1 MSGWARSRLRTRIFI
16 AFSALVLAAL
26 AATLG
31 FTQFVIGRDAERKLR
46 EELVTTGEVFER
58 LLRER
63 ATRLQ
68 TNSALLARDFALKR
82 IIATHFEPST
92 YDAATLA
99 SAAESYRAR
108 ISADLFWITDD
119 AGRILVA
126 LPEAR
131 TPGGSQAG
139 ISPLQDALATGMS
152 SSGVSEIDGAVHQLV
167 ATPVFAP
174 DVIGYLVLGQPV
186 DDAFA
191 RQLKEATRSD
201 ISFLTAER
209 VYASS
214 WPLDARD
221 RYLPPP
227 AARGPLLQDVDRE
240 RIRLLEQGNERFLSL
255 AMPVAASLPQ
265 SLYALVQGSYD
276 RAIAP
281 LRALQWRIAAIGGA
295 ALLVALGIGIGI
307 ARGITSPLQALV
319 SGMREVVRG
328 NLGYRSRIDR
338 EDEIGFLARSFN
350 EMIAGLEERARIK
363 DTFGRFVSH
372 DVAEAVL
379 GGNVPLGGERRQV
392 TILFQDIRGFTR
404 LSEGLDPAATLK
416 LLNRFFTEVVGAVE
430 AQGGV
435 VKQFTGDGVM
445 ALFGAPQAH
454 PDHAERA
461 VHAALGIVRRL
472 ADLNAEFGR
481 EAMAPLAIGIG
492 IDSGEVVAGL
502 IGPDNRVE
510 YGVVGEPVN
519 LANRIESLTRELQA
533 TVLVSRRIADG
544 LGAGFVR
551 GRASTLP
558 VKGRREP
565 VEVVEILDCARA

>member
-1 MSGWARSRLRTRIFI
+1 
-16 AFSALVLAAL
+16 
-26 AATLG
+26 
-31 FTQFVIGRDAERKLR
+31 
-46 EELVTTGEVFER
+46 
-58 LLRER
+58 
-63 ATRLQ
+63 
-68 TNSALLARDFALKR
+68 
-82 IIATHFEPST
+82 
-92 YDAATLA
+92 
-99 SAAESYRAR
+99 
-108 ISADLFWITDD
+108 
-119 AGRILVA
+119 
-126 LPEAR
+126 
-131 TPGGSQAG
+131 
-139 ISPLQDALATGMS
+139 
-152 SSGVSEIDGAVHQLV
+152 
-167 ATPVFAP
+167 
-174 DVIGYLVLGQPV
+174 
-186 DDAFA
+186 
-191 RQLKEATRSD
+191 
-201 ISFLTAER
+201 
-209 VYASS
+209 
-214 WPLDARD
+214 
-221 RYLPPP
+221 
-227 AARGPLLQDVDRE
+227 
-240 RIRLLEQGNERFLSL
+240 
-255 AMPVAASLPQ
+255 MPVAASLSQP
-265 SLYALVQGSYD
+265 LFALVQGSYD

-379 GGNVPLGGERRQV
+379 SGNVPLGGERRQV

-404 LSEGLDPAATLK
+404 LSESLDPAATLK

-481 EAMAPLAIGIG
+481 EAMAPLVIGVG

-519 LANRIESLTRELQA
+519 LANRVESLTRELQA
-533 TVLVSRRIADG
+533 TVLVSRRIADR